1 MKKRLTYIDVINI
14 IAIFAVL
21 MLHSSQYPTNGIVLK
36 NNIIQAIFIPAI
48 YLFLMNSGATLIGY
62 RSKYDTKTFFI
73 KRFRR
78 VIIPFVIW
86 SIVWY
91 LYDTKFTAFPGPIPH
106 PDPSINDFLLGFLNN
121 NIDNIFWF
129 FYAIILLYL
138 LVPLLSLLVDRHKDL
153 LFYLVILNFIGD
165 FIYIYVIQAYKLP
178 IDPTKIQ
185 INPIA
190 SVFVG
195 IFIMGYL
202 INTNYFSK
210 KVEMCISV
218 IGICALAFL
227 LISEIFLPNVASH
240 DILGNSPYLF
250 FYVIGVFTLIK
261 LIVGKFKLFNN
272 IHVKSLLAKM
282 ASVSLVIYI
291 LHPFFFK
298 VFDVIFKGS
307 PSGFMHVFIMPIVT
321 YVLCGL
327 MVYVI
332 KKVPFVKDA
341 LP

>member
-62 RSKYDTKTFFI
+62 RSK
-73 KRFRR
+73 
-78 VIIPFVIW
+78 
-86 SIVWY
+86 
-91 LYDTKFTAFPGPIPH
+91 YDTKFTAFPGPIPH

-282 ASVSLVIYI
+282 ASVSLGIYI
-291 LHPFFFK
+291 LHLFFFK